1 MTNTIQI
8 NGTEY
13 KIKYTLRALFLFEE
27 ISKKQFKIETL
38 LDNYLFFYC
47 MILANNA
54 DTPLTW
60 DEFINALDDDPTL
73 FVKMNEIVSKM
84 SKIDDVINGKSED
97 GEQKKS

>member
-1 MTNTIQI
+1 MTNTIKI

-27 ISKKQFKIETL
+27 IAKKQFKIETL

-54 DTPLTW
+54 DAPLTW

-73 FVKMNEIVSKM
+73 FVKMNEIVTKM
-84 SKIDDVINGKSED
+84 SKVDDIINGSDKT